1 MTDKARPG
9 GISSI
14 GTAAIARVGYGAMQL
29 FETSGEDAAA
39 VLRRAVE
46 LGVNHIDTASF
57 YGPGEVNRRIRA
69 ALAPY
74 PEDLVIVSKVGAR
87 FTGEEPIPLAPAQ
100 RPAELRAAV
109 EDDLRQLGLD
119 RIPVVNLRRL
129 DLGPGL
135 QAEDDQIVDVDDQ
148 LAEMIALRDEGK
160 IGAIGISAVPL
171 DVLRRAL
178 PAGIVCVQN
187 AYSLIDRTQEEMLDF
202 CVAEDI
208 AWVPYFPLGSAFPG
222 FPKVAD
228 NPVVVDIAGE
238 LGATPAQVGLAWV
251 LAHAPN
257 TLLIPGTRSI
267 AHLEENMG
275 AGYVPLGADALAR
288 LDGVTAPGDGP
299 QLHGL
304 ASFQEPFSRG
314 ADRLTTVADMADAGD
329 VTPPWWLKPANK
341 VFILMTRLGLSFGGE
356 SPVVLTVPGRKSG
369 TPRSTPVTPMTV
381 DGNQYVVAGFPGA
394 DWVRNVRAAGEVA
407 VARGR
412 KRERV
417 RMVELSAD
425 DARPFLRVF
434 PTEVPT
440 GVGFIKRAGLVTEGR
455 PDEFEALAGRCAVFR
470 LDPV

>member
-1 MTDKARPG
+1 MTDKPHPG
-9 GISSI
+9 GIGSI
-14 GTAAIARVGYGAMQL
+14 GTAAVARVGYGAMQL

-74 PEDLVIVSKVGAR
+74 PDDLVIVSKVGAR
-87 FTGEEPIPLAPAQ
+87 FTGEEPIPLAAAQ

-109 EDDLRQLGLD
+109 EDDLRQLGLE

-135 QAEDDQIVDVDDQ
+135 QAEGDQIVDVDDQ

-187 AYSLIDRTQEEMLDF
+187 AYSLIDRTQEEMLGF

-228 NPVVVDIAGE
+228 NSVVVDIAGE
-238 LGATPAQVGLAWV
+238 LGATPSQVGLAWV

-267 AHLEENMG
+267 AHFEENMG
-275 AGYVPLGADALAR
+275 AALHAQGQHEAGTVEEGFAR
-288 LDGVTAPGDGP
+288 QLRSARRIAPSSSMPSTTTGFSVCIRTATAPPGSRSIP
-299 QLHGL
+299 VTEEL
-304 ASFQEPFSRG
+304 SRG
-314 ADRLTTVADMADAGD
+314 DDAAPSPVADSATSMPGMPGPTLIVAREAMRPARKPNSTSVATVQAGC
-329 VTPPWWLKPANK
+329 A
-341 VFILMTRLGLSFGGE
+341 MSQA
-356 SPVVLTVPGRKSG
+356 PGRKAAFQRFNQRPEASA
-369 TPRSTPVTPMTV
+369 RS
-381 DGNQYVVAGFPGA
+381 
-394 DWVRNVRAAGEVA
+394 
-407 VARGR
+407 
-412 KRERV
+412 
-417 RMVELSAD
+417 
-425 DARPFLRVF
+425 
-434 PTEVPT
+434 
-440 GVGFIKRAGLVTEGR
+440 
-455 PDEFEALAGRCAVFR
+455 R
-470 LDPV
+470 L